1 MGESE
6 GRPVMSRKGVTA
18 GKFMGLP
25 QCHAYLCLGA
35 DGAVLPRFFLALG
48 ALIAAFAPA
57 NSRWNFV
64 VAVTA
69 RPNARDRDATAH
81 LRHRVCDRRF
91 RRRVLVLRAVAR
103 AAIRRAQAQPEV
115 RQGQRDR
122 PEERRHLPD
131 DHRPGSQFR
140 RGRRRP
146 GRRRRLAGGASY
158 GLRYRT
164 GYLLARPTPKASFL
178 TLLRQRTLE
187 KAC

>member
-91 RRRVLVLRAVAR
+91 RRRVLVLRRGCASCHSPSSSSTGASSRTAAR
-103 AAIRRAQAQPEV
+103 TGRTPASARRSSTW
-115 RQGQRDR
+115 
-122 PEERRHLPD
+122 L
-131 DHRPGSQFR
+131 R

-146 GRRRRLAGGASY
+146 GRRRRLAGGASD